1 MINVAVIGA
10 GRIGR
15 VHIGSLVRN
24 RLARLRTICDTQE
37 EAGKRLAREFGTE
50 FSALPEEVAEDKEI
64 DAVYICTPA
73 HTHVDLMEA
82 ALAKGKYVFCEKPID
97 EDLEKA
103 KRFVGADSARAAKI
117 MIGFHRRFDQTH
129 RHLTETI
136 HSGSLGQI
144 EQMVINSRD
153 PSMESYDV
161 LTFTGGIFRDMM
173 MHDIDQA
180 SILLGGANFIGV
192 FARTACLVDPTFAQR
207 GDFDNAVAT
216 FWTATGVTCTILS
229 SRRSVFGF
237 EQNIEVFCSKGSA
250 SLNTPA
256 GMTFTVRDDRGA
268 HCPAPAGHFLERYQL
283 AYEKE
288 SQMFLEA
295 IEEGKEFPVS
305 ALDGVNALK
314 LADAADRSARL
325 GHAVAIDD

>member
-15 VHIGSLVRN
+15 VHIENLVRN
-24 RLARLRTICDTQE
+24 RLSCLKVICDTHDQV
-37 EAGKRLAREFGTE
+37 GKRLAFEFGTE
-50 FSALPEEVAEDKEI
+50 FSTLPDEIIGNKEI

-103 KRFVGADSARAAKI
+103 KRFVYANSARAAKI

-129 RHLTETI
+129 LHLRETI

-144 EQMVINSRD
+144 EQIVINSRD
-153 PSMESYDV
+153 PAMESYDV
-161 LTFTGGIFRDMM
+161 LTFTGGIFRDMTL
-173 MHDIDQA
+173 HDIDQA
-180 SILLGGANFIGV
+180 SVLLGRATFTGV

-207 GDFDNAVAT
+207 DDFDNAVAT
-216 FWTATGVTCTILS
+216 FWTETGVTCTILN
-229 SRRSVFGF
+229 SRRSAFGF

-250 SLNTPA
+250 SLNTPT
-256 GMTFTVRDDRGA
+256 GMTFTVRDQRGTN
-268 HCPAPAGHFLERYQL
+268 HPAPIGHFLERYHA

-288 SQMFLEA
+288 CQAFLEA
-295 IEEGKEFPVS
+295 IQHGKEFPVS
-305 ALDGVNALK
+305 ALDGINALR

-325 GHAVAIDD
+325 GQPVAIEA